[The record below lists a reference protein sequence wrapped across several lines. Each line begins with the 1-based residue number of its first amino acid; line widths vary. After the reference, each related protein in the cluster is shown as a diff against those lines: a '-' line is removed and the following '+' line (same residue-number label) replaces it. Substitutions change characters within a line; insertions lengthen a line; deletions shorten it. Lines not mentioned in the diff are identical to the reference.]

1 MSTDIAVTAVALL
14 ATYLVHST
22 VLLGG
27 AAVLGRWV
35 ARTEAWRETLW
46 KAALVGAV
54 ATASLSTLLPWW
66 PGAKLALSLELYRGG
81 PAAPV
86 EPIVVEVERGGARAG
101 DAARAGS
108 PANDGGP
115 AADESTP
122 VAAADPDRQE
132 RTAAGSAGEAALA
145 GAPAVAGG
153 DEGPG
158 APAAEGPVRVR
169 LAGMLAGGWAVVAL
183 LLLARLGL
191 RHALLLRALRGR
203 RVVRDGAAARML
215 AELRRSAGVWVPVRL
230 TASPAIASPLVLGRR
245 EICVPERFVTEL
257 GPEEQRAAL
266 AHELAHLARRDPAW
280 QLAALVLERVFF
292 FQPLQRVARQRLRE
306 AAEYLADGWAV
317 RHGGGRLTLAR
328 CLVEVAGWVS
338 PAGEPQLAGTVAM
351 AEGGSP
357 LMSRV
362 HRLLEREPESVP
374 RPAARAAAAAALVLS
389 AAAFA
394 PALGTAGPEQQ
405 AVAGSEQQAAAG
417 PEAQVPEAGA
427 QDRGV
432 VRAPAAALADGMR
445 WAAERA
451 RAGASAVYWVA
462 YAVDSRIRPG
472 SQVSMD
478 SGPWSTDELGGRA
491 IAERLGAARE
501 LASGE
506 TAQAVIVL
514 ARLVRGA
521 DGERLDRLAV
531 RTPSLGI
538 ELDGVV
544 YWLGR
549 AEEEESMA
557 WLAGVYESEVDLDLR
572 ETAVDA
578 ISVHPGDGATA
589 FLVRV
594 IESAVEPRLREE
606 AVEGLEYHPSD
617 ATVSLLATLARSDR
631 QRRVREE
638 AVEALASLNDS
649 RATAVLTEI
658 ARGEIVTSRPV
669 REEAVEG
676 LAQAGDTALARI
688 LLGIALG
695 DADREMRRKAVEVMA
710 ELPPEVAL
718 PLLRRVI
725 AESTDRDVVREA
737 VETAADLPAAE
748 AQPLLE
754 EVMRGGYPT
763 DVRREA
769 LERLADL
776 AVPGFGAEQLLEVAL
791 RDADPDMRRQA
802 AESMAELPPA
812 QAVPLLRRI
821 VLEST
826 DERVMRQATESL
838 GNVGTADALAA
849 LDEILERNPTE
860 SVSAQAVEAIVDNYA
875 RELVLPRLER
885 LIKEHPSR
893 RVRREALDALADLAQ
908 GGSGFE
914 YDDRRSP
921 SASPS
926 PSPSGSASPS
936 PGR

>member
-1 MSTDIAVTAVALL
+1 MSTDMAVTAVALL

-27 AAVLGRWV
+27 AAVLERWV

-54 ATASLSTLLPWW
+54 VTASLSTLLPMW
-66 PGAKLALSLELYRGG
+66 PGVKIALSVEVRRDV
-81 PAAPV
+81 PAAPPD
-86 EPIVVEVERGGARAG
+86 PIVLEVERGGG
-101 DAARAGS
+101 DAETESLADATAEAEES
-108 PANDGGP
+108 APT
-115 AADESTP
+115 AADQGRE
-122 VAAADPDRQE
+122 E
-132 RTAAGSAGEAALA
+132 RTAAGSAGDAALA
-145 GAPAVAGG
+145 GGLAGTGG
-153 DEGPG
+153 DSGPG
-158 APAAEGPVRVR
+158 APTAAEAGSVPVP

-191 RHALLLRALRGR
+191 RHVLLLRALRGR
-203 RVVRDGAAARML
+203 RVVGDEAAARML

-280 QLAALVLERVFF
+280 QLAALVLERLFF
-292 FQPLQRVARQRLRE
+292 FQPLQRVARRRLRE

-317 RHGGGRLTLAR
+317 QHGGGRLPLAR

-338 PAGEPQLAGTVAM
+338 PAGEPLLAGTVAM

-362 HRLLEREPESVP
+362 RRLLEREPESVP
-374 RPAARAAAAAALVLS
+374 RPAARAAAALAMVLS
-389 AAAFA
+389 AAMFA
-394 PALGTAGPEQQ
+394 PVLGAAGPEQ
-405 AVAGSEQQAAAG
+405 EEAAG
-417 PEAQVPEAGA
+417 PEAQVPEVGV

-432 VRAPAAALADGMR
+432 VRAPAMPLVDGMR

-451 RAGASAVYWVA
+451 RTGASSVYWVA
-462 YAVDSRIRPG
+462 YAVDSRTRPG
-472 SQVSMD
+472 SLVSMD
-478 SGPWSTDELGGRA
+478 SGPWSTDELRGRA

-506 TAQAVIVL
+506 AAQSVIVL
-514 ARLVRGA
+514 ARMVRGA
-521 DGERLDRLAV
+521 DGERPDRLAV
-531 RTPSLGI
+531 RAPSLGI
-538 ELDGVV
+538 ALDGVV

-549 AEEEESMA
+549 AAGEESMA
-557 WLAGVYESEVDLDLR
+557 WLEGVYESEVDLDLR
-572 ETAVDA
+572 ETAVEA
-578 ISVHPGDGATA
+578 ISVHPGDAATA

-594 IESAVEPRLREE
+594 IETAAEPRLREQ

-617 ATVSLLATLARSDR
+617 ATVSLLTALAGSDR
-631 QRRVREE
+631 QSSVREE
-638 AVEALASLNDS
+638 AVEALAALNDS

-658 ARGEIVTSRPV
+658 ARGEVATSRRV
-669 REEAVEG
+669 RGEALEG

-695 DADREMRRKAVEVMA
+695 DPDREMRRKAVEVMA
-710 ELPPEVAL
+710 ELPPDVAL

-737 VETAADLPAAE
+737 VETAADFPAAQ

-754 EVMRGGYPT
+754 EVMRGGYPS

-769 LERLADL
+769 LEQLTEL
-776 AVPGFGAEQLLEVAL
+776 SVPSFGAERLLELAL
-791 RDADPDMRRQA
+791 RDADPNIRRQA
-802 AESMAELPPA
+802 AESLAELPPA

-821 VLEST
+821 VMEST

-838 GNVGTADALAA
+838 GNVGTAEALAA
-849 LDEILERNPTE
+849 LDEILERNPSE
-860 SVSAQAVEAIVDNYA
+860 AVSAQALEAIVDNFA
-875 RELVLPRLER
+875 REQVLPRLER
-885 LIKEHPSR
+885 LLREHPSR
-893 RVRREALDALADLAQ
+893 RVRREALEALADLVE
-908 GGSGFE
+908 GESVLE
-914 YDDRRSP
+914 SDDLRSP

-926 PSPSGSASPS
+926 PSPSESTSPS